1 MSTTTTTSANKS
13 EKKGLGLTTWILLSL
28 IAGIVVGIICS
39 FVIPSGSAAGSILIE
54 GIFYVLG
61 QWFIRLMQML
71 VIPLVF
77 CSIVCGAAS
86 MSDPKMLGKVGV
98 GTILMY
104 LVTTAV
110 AVIIALGLAGIV
122 QPGVGL
128 DMASVVTQEP
138 KATSTDQTMVDV
150 LVNIIPT
157 NVVDA
162 MAKGSM
168 LQVIFFAL
176 VLGFILGRLGKKVGT
191 VNRFFFQFNAIM
203 MKMIGLVLKVAPIG
217 IFCLIARTFAN
228 LGINGMLPMLK
239 FIGTVYLGLAVQ
251 LLVVYM
257 LLLVVFTRLNPF
269 HFLHKF
275 WPVMVFAF
283 STSSSNATI
292 PLNMETLEEK
302 VGVNPKVSS
311 FTIPLGAT
319 INMDGTAIMQ
329 GAAVVFIAQAF
340 GIDLTPAMLV
350 TTVVTAVTA
359 SIGTAGVPGVGTIML
374 AMVFESVGLPAEGVA
389 MIMGIDRILDMG
401 RTTINITGDAV
412 VTTIMAKLTGMLDT
426 GVFKNSDFGAVDA
439 DSLGEPDEPT
449 DYDEFTEHD
458 GTSEDRQRGRPRQV
472 RGHRRAQDRLQQEI
486 ASTPQEQRTYSW
498 TSWALSRAGSPSGD
512 SPSSCRCSS
521 SQASSMPSEAAAGSS
536 PSPPTCFA
544 GCHRISPSA
553 RTSCRLRWARPS
565 RPGATPKT
573 ATSPG
578 RPLA

>member
-191 VNRFFFQFNAIM
+191 VNRFFFQFSAIM

-458 GTSEDRQRGRPRQV
+458 GTSEIGN
-472 RGHRRAQDRLQQEI
+472 E
-486 ASTPQEQRTYSW
+486 
-498 TSWALSRAGSPSGD
+498 GD
-512 SPSSCRCSS
+512 LDKF
-521 SQASSMPSEAAAGSS
+521 ED
-536 PSPPTCFA
+536 
-544 GCHRISPSA
+544 IEE
-553 RTSCRLRWARPS
+553 
-565 RPGATPKT
+565 PKIV
-573 ATSPG
+573 SNKK
-578 RPLA
+578 